1 MPVKLAVSHD
11 ILGEVAEESL
21 HEVHPR
27 TGCRGEMQF
36 HAVDAV
42 RLAVALVVPLDPG
55 TSPWR
60 CLWVA

>member
-1 MPVKLAVSHD
+1 MPEIGVDGVHEFTDAGEAAVSHD

-27 TGCRGEMQF
+27 TGCRGEMQL

-42 RLAVALVVPLDPG
+42 GLTVALVVPL
-55 TSPWR
+55 
-60 CLWVA
+60 